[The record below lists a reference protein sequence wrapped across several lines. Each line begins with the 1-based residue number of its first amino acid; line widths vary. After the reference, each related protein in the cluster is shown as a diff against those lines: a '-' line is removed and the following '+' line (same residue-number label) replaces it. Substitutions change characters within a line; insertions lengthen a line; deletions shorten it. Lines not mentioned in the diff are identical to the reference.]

1 MAYFLDDN
9 NPDIIVIVNRQS
21 SKIPERFDRV
31 VWSKTEKKF
40 IYGDTEEYMVRHG
53 DNDDIWL
60 DTDVDTQKIN
70 KDSYKT
76 GLTQCGS
83 SFYDDGKK
91 LYEMS
96 NLSAEH
102 KLLFDASKI
111 DEDGLEIIDANI
123 EDEEI
128 TAEEYIV
135 RMQCIRRDIETLIDE
150 LWQYPEN
157 KEAFNDK
164 EEFSR
169 QIISDILNGYE
180 LE

>member
-9 NPDIIVIVNRQS
+9 NLDIIVIVNRQS

-60 DTDVDTQKIN
+60 DTDVDIQKIN
-70 KDSYKT
+70 KDSYRT

-96 NLSAEH
+96 SLSAEH
-102 KLLFDASKI
+102 KLLFDASKHLFWI
-111 DEDGLEIIDANI
+111 KDAYSHKK
-123 EDEEI
+123 
-128 TAEEYIV
+128 TIV
-135 RMQCIRRDIETLIDE
+135 YTNVHI
-150 LWQYPEN
+150 
-157 KEAFNDK
+157 KK
-164 EEFSR
+164 EEVTTENVDTS
-169 QIISDILNGYE
+169 
-180 LE
+180 

>member
-1 MAYFLDDN
+1 MAYFLDNN

-60 DTDVDTQKIN
+60 DTDEDTQ
-70 KDSYKT
+70 DSVRYSYRM

-91 LYEMS
+91 LYEVS
-96 NLSAEH
+96 SLSAEH
-102 KLLFDASKI
+102 KLLFDASNI
-111 DEDGLEIIDANI
+111 DEDGLEIIDDNI

-135 RMQCIRRDIETLIDE
+135 RMQCIRRDIETLVDE
-150 LWQYPEN
+150 LWKYPEN
-157 KEAFNDK
+157 KEAFESK
-164 EEFSR
+164 KEFSK

>member
-9 NPDIIVIVNRQS
+9 NPDIIVVLNRQS
-21 SKIPERFDRV
+21 DTDPDDIDRI
-31 VWSKTEKKF
+31 VWSKTENKF
-40 IYGDTEEYMVRHG
+40 IYGHRNTYMVRHG

-60 DTDVDTQKIN
+60 DTDEDMQNSVRY
-70 KDSYKT
+70 SYRM

-96 NLSAEH
+96 SLSAEH
-102 KLLFDASKI
+102 KLLFDASNI
-111 DEDGLEIIDANI
+111 DEDGLEIIDDNI

-135 RMQCIRRDIETLIDE
+135 RMQCIRRDIETLVDE
-150 LWQYPEN
+150 LWKYPEN
-157 KEAFNDK
+157 KEAFDSK
-164 EEFSR
+164 KEFSK